1 MTGRGAGRRVD
12 PRRALTLAVVPLVW
26 LLLTPP
32 SGAAQAPAQPP
43 AAIPARLTDAEFW
56 RLIETLS
63 EPNGYFR
70 SDNLVSNE
78 DSFQTVIPALA
89 RTVKPGGVY
98 LGVGPD
104 QNFTYITALQP
115 KIAFILDIRRGNLLE
130 HLMYKALIELSADRA
145 DFLSRLFSRKRPAGL
160 DRESTPQ
167 QLFAAY
173 APVAATE
180 ALYDANILAIVQHL
194 RTRHKFA
201 LSDDDVAGI
210 AQVYM
215 SFYSAGPYLA
225 YSAQGGGGRP
235 RYPSYQDL
243 QMAHDGRGRNHA
255 YLGSEANYLALKSL
269 EERNLI
275 VPVVGNF
282 AGPTALRAIGG
293 YVKSRGATV
302 TTFYLSNV
310 EQYLFQDGIWQ
321 LFARN
326 VAQLPLDGTSTFI
339 RSCFT
344 GCVGSSPYPSR
355 AVMQIDSIQDVL
367 KDFTEGRILSY
378 PDLLARVR

>member
-1 MTGRGAGRRVD
+1 MTGRGAGRSID
-12 PRRALTLAVVPLVW
+12 PRRALTLAVLPLVW
-26 LLLTPP
+26 LLLTPATR
-32 SGAAQAPAQPP
+32 AAQAPPS
-43 AAIPARLTDAEFW
+43 IPARLTDAEFW
-56 RLIETLS
+56 RLVETLS

-78 DSFQTVIPALA
+78 DSFQVVIPALT

-130 HLMYKALIELSADRA
+130 HLMYKALIEMSADRA

-160 DRESTPQ
+160 DRESTAQ

-180 ALYDANILAIVQHL
+180 AQYDANILAIVQHL
-194 RTRHKFA
+194 RTRHKFG
-201 LSDDDVAGI
+201 LSDDDVAHI
-210 AQVYM
+210 AQIYM
-215 SFYSAGPYLA
+215 SFYSAGPFLA
-225 YSAQGGGGRP
+225 YSAQGGGRT

-255 YLGSEANYLALKSL
+255 YLGSEANYQALKAL

-282 AGPTALRAIGG
+282 AGPTALRAIGA

-326 VAQLPLDGTSTFI
+326 VAQLPLDATSTFI

-344 GCVGSSPYPSR
+344 GCIGSSPYPSR
-355 AVMQIDSIQDVL
+355 AVMQIDPILDVL
-367 KDFTEGRILSY
+367 KDFTEGQIRSY